1 MDADDA
7 DVQMGRVAAAAEEGD
22 VSQPEA
28 EASWADGTPG
38 SEAVPGTPGRKRRRA
53 DDFSYGAAALRAE
66 HWRGGGAGGL
76 GLGLGLGSG

>member
-1 MDADDA
+1 
-7 DVQMGRVAAAAEEGD
+7 MGRVAAAAEEGD

-28 EASWADGTPG
+28 EASWSDGTPG
-38 SEAVPGTPGRKRRRA
+38 AAAATPELGRKRRRA

>member
-1 MDADDA
+1 
-7 DVQMGRVAAAAEEGD
+7 MGRVAAAAEEGD

-38 SEAVPGTPGRKRRRA
+38 AAAATPERVRKRRR
-53 DDFSYGAAALRAE
+53 DDYFSYGAAALRAE

-76 GLGLGLGSG
+76 GLGFGLGVALALGLG